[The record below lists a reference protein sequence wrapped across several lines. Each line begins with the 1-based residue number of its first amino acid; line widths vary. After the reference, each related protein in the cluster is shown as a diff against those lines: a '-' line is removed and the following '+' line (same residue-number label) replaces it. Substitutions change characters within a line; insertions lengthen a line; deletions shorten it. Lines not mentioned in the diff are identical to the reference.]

1 MIPYLGMVN
10 DLIEE
15 SDDTLENRKTFYL
28 NINENIIGGK
38 VDGLEALKQSIYF
51 MLNTEADQYI
61 IYPYTYGITTLDL
74 FGKPVYY
81 VMAVLPDRIKETLL
95 SDSRITDVSDF
106 EFKVDK
112 NKLTTS
118 FVVHTVYG
126 DTKEEVVVNY

>member
-1 MIPYLGMVN
+1 MVN
-10 DLIEE
+10 DSIKK
-15 SDDTLENRKTFYL
+15 SDDTLENKETFYL
-28 NINENIIGGK
+28 NIKENIIGGK
-38 VDGLEALKQSIYF
+38 VKGLEALRQSIYL

-74 FGKPVYY
+74 YGKPSHY

-106 EFKVDK
+106 GFNVNK

-118 FVVHTVYG
+118 FVVHTIFG
-126 DTKEEVVVNY
+126 ETKEEVVVNY